1 MIVCKETLFLW
12 QQLFAISAKGDMPFK
27 LSVNSTTFNLHQV
40 KVENALS
47 LCINVYIN
55 TLQKS

>member
-27 LSVNSTTFNLHQV
+27 LSVNSTTFNLHQE
-40 KVENALS
+40 KENSLS